1 MLCRHLFRTF
11 CISNEFKHV
20 QFGLH
25 PHRLNVFLIKY
36 GICTTNGLK
45 MNQVTGKRLQKS
57 CVQNFCMRHKS
68 HKSFMD
74 DEKLSD
80 MESDEDDGNE
90 IADEITLADVKNLPE
105 DPDVPNGYKT
115 KMLSEGEFV
124 DILVEKSDVDQ
135 PTNTVTVRRVK
146 VIKVFQQTTK
156 KGKPKVAIR
165 VWLKP
170 FEVKR

>member
-1 MLCRHLFRTF
+1 
-11 CISNEFKHV
+11 
-20 QFGLH
+20 
-25 PHRLNVFLIKY
+25 
-36 GICTTNGLK
+36 
-45 MNQVTGKRLQKS
+45 
-57 CVQNFCMRHKS
+57 
-68 HKSFMD
+68 
-74 DEKLSD
+74 

-115 KMLSEGEFV
+115 KMVHSLRADQLVQKGLNISNMESEVIFYNSKFLYKGKTLLKKAKKLSEGEFV